1 MTPFH
6 QLAARFARPL
16 SRPIRILMACSFAA
30 WMSYNLTNP
39 AIAQERLEQQ
49 IAEMK
54 EKLHRESQGLKQH
67 IAELMESGQVDK
79 AEATKR
85 ELANFQQS
93 MEEKIHATAARLD
106 SPEQNPQRAEAKR
119 RPKEREL
126 KAPREE
132 ANPEADRQLRQWHE
146 ELTQAIKQRQPDRIM
161 EISHR
166 IANHVRE
173 AQVHDGREM
182 DRPGPKRP
190 REGRPFPNGP
200 GPEATRELHM
210 MVQELRGE
218 LQQLRRELDELRRER
233 H

>member
-6 QLAARFARPL
+6 QLAIRLATPL

-30 WMSYNLTNP
+30 WMSCNLTNP

-132 ANPEADRQLRQWHE
+132 ANPETGSPTPPVARRVDPSHQTTAARPNHGN
-146 ELTQAIKQRQPDRIM
+146 QP
-161 EISHR
+161 SHR
-166 IANHVRE
+166 QSCAGSTGSRR
-173 AQVHDGREM
+173 AR
-182 DRPGPKRP
+182 
-190 REGRPFPNGP
+190 NGP
-200 GPEATRELHM
+200 AGTKTTP
-210 MVQELRGE
+210 
-218 LQQLRRELDELRRER
+218 
-233 H
+233 